1 MTYDEINQLDD
12 PQEKQDKLKD
22 FYINEIGVNDW
33 LIEKS
38 KTQKIRF
45 KDRWE
50 YKLNGQYHRL
60 TGPAVEFHNE
70 SRGFYYIYGEA
81 MNETD
86 WKPKAQ
92 KLLRDKKL
100 QRVLN
105 DDNI

>member
-1 MTYDEINQLDD
+1 MTYDEINQLSDVKVK
-12 PQEKQDKLKD
+12 EEKLKE
-22 FYINEIGVNDW
+22 FYIDQVGVNEW
-33 LIEKS
+33 LED
-38 KTQKIRF
+38 KTKVQKIRF

-60 TGPAVEFHNE
+60 NGPAIDFHNGN
-70 SRGFYYIYGEA
+70 RGFYYIFGEA

-86 WKPKAQ
+86 WRPKAQ

-100 QRVLN
+100 ERVLK